1 MFKNFLGV
9 PIVAQWAKNMTS
21 IYKDVGSIPT
31 LAQGVK
37 DLALPLPA
45 TEVTDVAQMWHCCGC
60 GTGRNCS
67 SNLRHLAWELP
78 YASGVVLNRKK
89 KKKKRLF

>member
-37 DLALPLPA
+37 DPVLP
-45 TEVTDVAQMWHCCGC
+45 
-60 GTGRNCS
+60 
-67 SNLRHLAWELP
+67 
-78 YASGVVLNRKK
+78 
-89 KKKKRLF
+89 